1 MIKFAKHF
9 IICLF
14 LVSCGFQSIYVSDK
28 SDFSFDKS
36 NALGEIKISKDIIRN
51 LDSLKKDGG
60 EYELIIETIFKK
72 DVSSKNKKGDPEVFD
87 MSLDVNVTLKKDNDI
102 LKNRFREKLSY
113 NNLKSK
119 FELKQHEN
127 NLKSNLVKEI
137 SQDILIYLNS
147 IE

>member
-87 MSLDVNVTLKKDNDI
+87 MSLDVNVTLKKDKDI

-147 IE
+147 VE

>member
-1 MIKFAKHF
+1 MIRFAKHF

-28 SDFSFDKS
+28 SDFSFNKS
-36 NALGEIKISKDIIRN
+36 NALGEIKISKDIISN
-51 LDSLKKDGG
+51 LSGLKKDDGK
-60 EYELIIETIFKK
+60 YELIIETAFKK
-72 DVSSKNKKGDPEVFD
+72 EITSKNKKGDPEVFD
-87 MSLDVNVTLKKDNDI
+87 MSLDVNVTLKKDNSI

-127 NLKSNLVKEI
+127 NLKSNLVQEI
-137 SQDILIYLNS
+137 TEDILIYLKS
-147 IE
+147 I

>member
-1 MIKFAKHF
+1 MIRFAKHF

-28 SDFSFDKS
+28 SDFSFNKS
-36 NALGEIKISKDIIRN
+36 NALGEIKISKDIISN
-51 LDSLKKDGG
+51 LESLKKDDG
-60 EYELIIETIFKK
+60 EYELIIETILKK
-72 DVSSKNKKGDPEVFD
+72 RCSSKNKKGDPEVFD

-119 FELKQHEN
+119 FELKQ
-127 NLKSNLVKEI
+127 
-137 SQDILIYLNS
+137 
-147 IE
+147 

>member
-1 MIKFAKHF
+1 M
-9 IICLF
+9 
-14 LVSCGFQSIYVSDK
+14 SDK
-28 SDFSFDKS
+28 SDFSFNKS
-36 NALGEIKISKDIIRN
+36 NALGEIKISKEIINN
-51 LDSLKKDGG
+51 LKGLKRDDG

-72 DVSSKNKKGDPEVFD
+72 NVSSKNKKGDPEVFD

-127 NLKSNLVKEI
+127 NLKSNLVQEI
-137 SQDILIYLNS
+137 TQDILIYLNS
-147 IE
+147 I

>member
-28 SDFSFDKS
+28 SDFSFNKS
-36 NALGEIKISKDIIRN
+36 NALGDINISKDIITN
-51 LDSLKKDGG
+51 LNSLREDGG
-60 EYELIIETIFKK
+60 EYELTIETIFNK

-87 MSLDVNVTLKKDNDI
+87 MSLDVNVTLKKDKDI
-102 LKNRFREKLSY
+102 LRNRFKEKLSY

-127 NLKSNLVKEI
+127 NLKSNLVQEI
-137 SQDILIYLNS
+137 TQDILIYLNS
-147 IE
+147 I

>member
-1 MIKFAKHF
+1 MIRFAKHF

-28 SDFSFDKS
+28 SDFSFNKN
-36 NALGEIKISKDIIRN
+36 NALGEIEISKDIISN
-51 LDSLKKDGG
+51 LSGLKKDDGK
-60 EYELIIETIFKK
+60 YELIIETAFKK
-72 DVSSKNKKGDPEVFD
+72 EITSKNKKGDPEVFD

-119 FELKQHEN
+119 FELKQQEN
-127 NLKSNLVKEI
+127 NLKSNLVREI
-137 SQDILIYLNS
+137 TQDILIYLNS
-147 IE
+147 I